1 MDKNMKVPEGT
12 NSGSS
17 LWFSSPTPRHRFT
30 HRISEQD
37 RCPVWAHLSVRA
49 RAHAHAR
56 SPRGRGWGGGRGSGW
71 SRCKPRDCLRQ
82 AKGAPGGDGTAGRR
96 VSWKPNANAEG
107 LAGRA
112 EATQVC
118 SGSRESGPR
127 PPAPR
132 GPGGA
137 GAAGGIQESGRAAGA
152 KGPLLVGKKP
162 RAPGIPRWS
171 PIQDP
176 NQARPCLASE
186 IRRDRAPSG

>member
-1 MDKNMKVPEGT
+1 MRMRDG
-12 NSGSS
+12 
-17 LWFSSPTPRHRFT
+17 L
-30 HRISEQD
+30 
-37 RCPVWAHLSVRA
+37 
-49 RAHAHAR
+49 
-56 SPRGRGWGGGRGSGW
+56 RGRGWSGGGGSGW

-107 LAGRA
+107 LAGHA

-118 SGSRESGPR
+118 SGSRGPR

-176 NQARPCLASE
+176 NQARPCLASGDQTRSGAFRL
-186 IRRDRAPSG
+186 IRPETVAVGSGRPKVIENCRMLCQLLILY